1 MMTMCSLEEVHFI
14 VAAAAKNMHGMHFCD
29 DVLSCKD
36 QQVHTLA
43 ACDSIINTLVTEMEK
58 IVKGIDNVIHDPEQ
72 QDAVNEL
79 GTNLTI
85 CIDAVKSICEAK
97 TIIQAR
103 HEALQIATQVQRIG
117 VETV

>member
-1 MMTMCSLEEVHFI
+1 MCSLEEVHFI
-14 VAAAAKNMHGMHFCD
+14 VAVAAKNMKKMQFCED
-29 DVLSCKD
+29 ILSSKD
-36 QQVHTLA
+36 QQYHTLE

-58 IVKGIDNVIHDPEQ
+58 IVIEIDDGIQDPEK

-79 GTNLTI
+79 GSNLNI
-85 CIDAVKSICEAK
+85 CIDAVKSICTAK

-103 HEALQIATQVQRIG
+103 HAALQTATQVQRIG